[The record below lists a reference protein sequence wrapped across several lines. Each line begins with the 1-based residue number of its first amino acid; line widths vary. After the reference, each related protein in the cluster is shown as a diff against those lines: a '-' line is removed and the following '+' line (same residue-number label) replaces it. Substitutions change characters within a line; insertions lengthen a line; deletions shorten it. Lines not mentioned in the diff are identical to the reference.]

1 MLALVHCRRVAD
13 NVTIYPRS
21 PVLRAFL
28 ILLATLVSLA
38 ATPVSAQTP
47 TPLTREQVETIVR
60 DYLLRNPEV
69 ILEAIEG
76 LEEKRKQS
84 TEAAQRDALAA
95 KRAELLNDPD
105 APVGG
110 NPDGDVTIVEFFDY
124 RCPYCKQV
132 TPSIA
137 QLLKADGKIRFVYKE
152 LPILGPDSVVAARAA
167 LAARAQDKYLALHE
181 ALMRTRGAL
190 DEAAV
195 LRVAGEAGLDTA
207 RLKADMGSAAIE
219 AMIDKNRKLARD
231 LSLTGTPAFIIG
243 NKLIP
248 GAIDL
253 ETLKKLVAEARRG

>member
-1 MLALVHCRRVAD
+1 M
-13 NVTIYPRS
+13 
-21 PVLRAFL
+21 RAYL
-28 ILLATLVSLA
+28 ILLATIISFA
-38 ATPVSAQTP
+38 ATSVSAQTP
-47 TPLTREQVETIVR
+47 VPPLTREQVETIVR
-60 DYLLRNPEV
+60 EYLLRNPEI

-84 TEAAQRDALAA
+84 TEAAQRDALVG
-95 KRAELLNDPD
+95 KRAELVNDPE
-105 APVGG
+105 APIGG

-167 LAARAQDKYLALHE
+167 LAARAQGKYHQLHE
-181 ALMRTRGAL
+181 ALMRTRGTL
-190 DEAAV
+190 DETVV
-195 LRVAGEAGLDTA
+195 LRIAGETGLDTA
-207 RLKADMGSAAIE
+207 RLKTDMGGAAID
-219 AMIDKNRKLARD
+219 AIIDKNRKLARD

-243 NKLIP
+243 NKIVP
-248 GAIDL
+248 GAVDL